1 VHLDRVRVRIGMR
14 VRVRVRVW
22 VRVTDMIRVS
32 NEDLFNKPLCV

>member
-14 VRVRVRVW
+14 VRVRVG

-32 NEDLFNKPLCV
+32 NKDLFNKPLCV